1 MAKRNVIGGQM
12 ARAAASVASN
22 PGCSKLFVGSR
33 LHIACAQGKNNALG
47 YEPIN
52 RAIKAG
58 LIVAKAG
65 KGNSYA
71 LYAA

>member
-12 ARAAASVASN
+12 ARAAAIVASN
-22 PGCSKLFVGSR
+22 PGCSKLTVASV
-33 LHIACAQGKNNALG
+33 LLPHCIGKNNAMAYG
-47 YEPIN
+47 PVN

-65 KGNSYA
+65 KGNAYA
-71 LYAA
+71 LFAA